1 MSSTNSGA
9 AAAQS
14 VATVAPK
21 TDTWGIILSILGII
35 LVSVALGLQ
44 FSVLDH
50 GSSNQLTIDAEVKK
64 SIWGVLTG
72 VILFVLGF
80 VLWIWFSTFKNKY
93 LVLFLFSLFSYMV
106 ANTALMFSLYQVQLT
121 KI

>member
-1 MSSTNSGA
+1 MSSTNSGSTST
-9 AAAQS
+9 QS
-14 VATVAPK
+14 VAPK
-21 TDTWGIILSILGII
+21 GDTWGIIISVLGMVLI
-35 LVSVALGLQ
+35 SVALGLQ

-50 GSSNQLTIDAEVKK
+50 GSSNQLTIDAEVNKT
-64 SIWGVLTG
+64 IWGVLTG
-72 VILFVLGF
+72 VVLLVFGF

-93 LVLFLFSLFSYMV
+93 LVLFLFSLFSYIV